1 MLWVDNVI
9 VFVIVLCAVI
19 GIVRGLLGEMLSL
32 AGWLL
37 AISTGLLFNQE
48 FSLLLAIKVANP
60 AVKMA
65 FSFVGLWY
73 ISLLMANT
81 VSSLVREGLDNNRLG
96 FYNRFW
102 AMIFGGLH
110 GILILATLVLLAGLS
125 PLPTEAWWQD
135 ALLIP
140 PLQSL
145 AISLRDHIPSEMA
158 AYINYH

>member
-1 MLWVDNVI
+1 M
-9 VFVIVLCAVI
+9 
-19 GIVRGLLGEMLSL
+19 VRGLLSELLSL

-48 FSLLLAIKVANP
+48 FALLLAIKVANP
-60 AVKMA
+60 AVKVV
-65 FSFVGLWY
+65 FSFVGLCY

-81 VSSLVREGLDNNRLG
+81 VSSLVCEGLNNSRLG

-102 AMIFGGLH
+102 AMILGGLH
-110 GILILATLVLLAGLS
+110 GILILTTLVLLAGLS

-145 AISLRDHIPSEMA
+145 AISMRDMIPSEMA
-158 AYINYH
+158 AYVNYH